1 MTTIVLISDLTF
13 EHYERQAG
21 PAGAGCRGGGHLDI
35 VVTEMV
41 NINRFWINA
50 RSKDILGA
58 RKKVMDLFY
67 KMEGKDMY
75 VENGS
80 VVAAP
85 YYQEG

>member
-1 MTTIVLISDLTF
+1 MGNKLIKQELGVL
-13 EHYERQAG
+13 E
-21 PAGAGCRGGGHLDI
+21 GGHLDI
-35 VVTEMV
+35 VVTEV
-41 NINRFWINA
+41 VDINRFWINVG
-50 RSKDILGA
+50 STDKLGA
-58 RKKVMDLFY
+58 RMKVMGMALFY

>member
-1 MTTIVLISDLTF
+1 M
-13 EHYERQAG
+13 
-21 PAGAGCRGGGHLDI
+21 
-35 VVTEMV
+35 TEMV
-41 NINRFWINA
+41 NINRFWINV